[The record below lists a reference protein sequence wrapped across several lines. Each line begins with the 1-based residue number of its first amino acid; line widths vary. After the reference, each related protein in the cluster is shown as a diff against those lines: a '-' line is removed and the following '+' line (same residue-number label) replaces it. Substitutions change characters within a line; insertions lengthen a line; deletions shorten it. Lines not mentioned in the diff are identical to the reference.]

1 MGVCEETSKRK
12 LTSDKSTFRDIFCP
26 IVLDFFISD
35 LQDDN
40 MANVTEKDVIRYKRI
55 WKKSDNVRYIMIERR
70 HDGRQGK

>member
-12 LTSDKSTFRDIFCP
+12 LTSDKSTFCDIFSS

>member
-12 LTSDKSTFRDIFCP
+12 LTSDKSTFRDIFSS

-40 MANVTEKDVIRYKRI
+40 MANVAEKGVIRYKRI
-55 WKKSDNVRYIMIERR
+55 PEKIDNVRYIMIGKR
-70 HDGRQGK
+70 HDER